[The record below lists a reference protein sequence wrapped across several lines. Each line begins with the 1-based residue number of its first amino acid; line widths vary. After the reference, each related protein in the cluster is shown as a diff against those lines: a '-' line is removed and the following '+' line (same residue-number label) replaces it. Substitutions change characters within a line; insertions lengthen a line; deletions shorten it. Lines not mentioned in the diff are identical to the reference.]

1 MTGPIGS
8 LRLTVK
14 AMRGGWAP
22 FSPLRPLRP
31 CPPEWPWG
39 PRSPL
44 GPMGPCIP
52 HSPFCPLR
60 PRWPFAPFSPGTP
73 CRPATHSL
81 PLSHID
87 SRQICLSVCMIM
99 VFCADLKNPTTCVQ
113 NWCGHC
119 LYFLKK
125 KTLCV
130 CVCAPLS
137 TIWKGFATVC
147 AMSMALPCMFGVLYK
162 LSIIFTTTI
171 PTLIIPHMCT
181 VKGHF
186 SERWLCSCTSTNT
199 LVLCSCTSTNTLVLL
214 LLLLCSSFYGGRKLV
229 FWGDFSFLLPC
240 GLPHSIFKGWHCICR
255 IFVCLNHSMAASA
268 WDI

>member
-137 TIWKGFATVC
+137 TIWKGGCHSMRHEYGFAMYVWSAVQIEYHFHNYNSDPYHPSHVYC
-147 AMSMALPCMFGVLYK
+147 KRALLWEMALQLY
-162 LSIIFTTTI
+162 
-171 PTLIIPHMCT
+171 
-181 VKGHF
+181 
-186 SERWLCSCTSTNT
+186 
-199 LVLCSCTSTNTLVLL
+199 
-214 LLLLCSSFYGGRKLV
+214 
-229 FWGDFSFLLPC
+229 
-240 GLPHSIFKGWHCICR
+240 
-255 IFVCLNHSMAASA
+255 
-268 WDI
+268 